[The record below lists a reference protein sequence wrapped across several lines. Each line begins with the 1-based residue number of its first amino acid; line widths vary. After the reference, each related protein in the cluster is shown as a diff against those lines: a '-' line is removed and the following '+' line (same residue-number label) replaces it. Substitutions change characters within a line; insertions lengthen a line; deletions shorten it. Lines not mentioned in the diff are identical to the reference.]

1 MDQRGDIDSSTP
13 AQERLLAYA
22 RARPSGPL
30 LSHRPVPL
38 PTLGELAEEL
48 GLERSVCLDALTT
61 LVDRGLLE
69 VRLDAQARLD
79 VRLGPADT
87 RHSR

>member
-1 MDQRGDIDSSTP
+1 
-13 AQERLLAYA
+13 
-22 RARPSGPL
+22 
-30 LSHRPVPL
+30 
-38 PTLGELAEEL
+38 
-48 GLERSVCLDALTT
+48 LERSVCLDALTT